1 MERRMPEV
9 AEERRETTMEENYED
24 RRQHP
29 RKEFAYPVSF
39 GLITPGQPPR
49 PFQGY
54 IKDISLGGACIAVE
68 QRFGLANREDLK
80 GLRVKMEIS
89 QPEQDSLFLFS
100 VICWVR
106 MKESKKTW
114 QMLLG
119 LEFEEMAA
127 WQKERLEKFLSLR
140 GKDQEMLWRLW
151 DGYQQAKA
159 R

>member
-1 MERRMPEV
+1 MPEV
-9 AEERRETTMEENYED
+9 AEERRESTMEENYED
-24 RRQHP
+24 RRLHP
-29 RKEFAYPVSF
+29 RTEFAYPVSF
-39 GLITPGQPPR
+39 GLIMPGQAPR
-49 PFQGY
+49 GFQGY

-68 QRFGLANREDLK
+68 QRFGLAKRDDLK

-100 VICWVR
+100 VIRWVR
-106 MKESKKTW
+106 MKESKKIW

-119 LEFEEMAA
+119 LEFEEMAP

-151 DGYQQAKA
+151 DGYQQAAA